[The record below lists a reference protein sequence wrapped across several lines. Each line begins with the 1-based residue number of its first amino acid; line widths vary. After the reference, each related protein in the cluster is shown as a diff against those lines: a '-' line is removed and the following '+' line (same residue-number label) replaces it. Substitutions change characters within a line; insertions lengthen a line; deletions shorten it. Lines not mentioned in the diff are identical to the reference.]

1 MGNTVD
7 IKAAK
12 EFSLVDNMSLCVVI
26 SSVKQHRNN
35 RLSFINN
42 ISTINLSQKSFLKM
56 KIKNH
61 IIMAKK
67 KLKDNKN

>member
-35 RLSFINN
+35 WLSFINN
-42 ISTINLSQKSFLKM
+42 ISTINLSQKSFLK
-56 KIKNH
+56 NE
-61 IIMAKK
+61 
-67 KLKDNKN
+67 N

>member
-42 ISTINLSQKSFLKM
+42 ISTINLSQKSFLKNENE
-56 KIKNH
+56 KSHYHGQKEIEGQ
-61 IIMAKK
+61 
-67 KLKDNKN
+67 